1 MNSEPLPSGSRF
13 TPSIDFGLA
22 KLTVKGASLGDAG
35 VYTCSATNALGTA
48 TTSGTVKV
56 IGEAGSVL
64 SGTQHPSG
72 QSGLASINEV
82 EKKAVSGTLPHA
94 EDDVEMKGEAPRF
107 VVPLSAETRVEG
119 AKLRLEC
126 EVEPKN
132 DADLKVTWELNGAPL
147 EMGSRVRAECEFGRA
162 TLEVDGASAR
172 DRGVYACKAANA
184 AGEAATF
191 TTVDC
196 EDDEPGLDL
205 ASKHPKGA
213 EGLDA
218 LSRMEAR
225 GRLPDAEE
233 AEEEAGEPPR
243 FVTEFRDITAAENG
257 TAFAEAMLEPKKDP
271 NMRVEWRLN
280 GEAVQESNRLRT
292 ISSFGMVVFELK
304 SLREGDFGEYT
315 CTATNRHGA
324 AQSGFRMTEAK
335 ETDARAPRF
344 TSQLRD
350 VVDLV
355 DGQSVHLGGHSVLL
369 LLQKSSM
376 IYLISS
382 FMNHESMI
390 VALKKASHLASNYQ
404 PAPSKKVMGH
414 AYAQCHGSKSNSI
427 KSTSNTGML
436 VCAHQ

>member
-56 IGEAGSVL
+56 VGEAGSVL

-82 EKKAVSGTLPHA
+82 EKKAVSGTLPDGA
-94 EDDVEMKGEAPRF
+94 EDEVEMKGTAPRF
-107 VVPLSAETRVEG
+107 VVPLAAETRVEG

-196 EDDEPGLDL
+196 EDDGPGLDL

-233 AEEEAGEPPR
+233 AKEEAGEPPR

-257 TAFAEAMLEPKKDP
+257 TAFAEAMLEPKKDA

-292 ISSFGMVVFELK
+292 INSFGMVVFELK

-369 LLQKSSM
+369 LFQESSM
-376 IYLISS
+376 TFITYDYDNCLEKHHISRQ
-382 FMNHESMI
+382 
-390 VALKKASHLASNYQ
+390 YQ
-404 PAPSKKVMGH
+404 PNLMGFV
-414 AYAQCHGSKSNSI
+414 YAK
-427 KSTSNTGML
+427 
-436 VCAHQ
+436 